1 MHTALLLSA
10 LALIPTQNT
19 SSRGLNG
26 TQHRVGSTLA
36 EIAGGSHVDFT
47 RPLVQ
52 VQEVLEEGIY
62 AMTMDATGTDW
73 QESFLLGVP
82 SNPLDSAPLLVSFH
96 RYSASERD
104 TYLHTNL
111 FEEAMERGW
120 YVLAPLGAHEL
131 NYGVPYAQ
139 ENIRVVIDWI
149 SEIARIDPQ
158 RIYGIGFSMGG
169 GCALNFAANH
179 LDPDQAMFAAVVNHT
194 GTVSLRDIWHRATD
208 TSVLEH
214 PLMFGGSPY
223 QHPFAY
229 QQASTI
235 ELTPWSG
242 VNKQTDLAR
251 NLSHVPVQT
260 WCSPSDPLD
269 HLVRQTRALLRHLM
283 SFGADVYPNEER
295 GNSHAW
301 ETLDEVSALD
311 FLEAQR
317 LELPTEGT
325 HSLLATHDG
334 RWLHFDIEQVQ
345 GNSFSSLRWHAN
357 QGSNILYLD
366 GLANIERLRVR
377 TPDLGLSTTETLRL
391 ILGTNAGRHAGS
403 EGTTRLILDGYDVA
417 PRAVLREGRP
427 AQYEW
432 NPERGELSL
441 EEDDA
446 ANLPLWIIVP

>member
-1 MHTALLLSA
+1 MQTALLLSA
-10 LALIPTQNT
+10 LALIPTQNAST
-19 SSRGLNG
+19 HHQGGTHHRGG
-26 TQHRVGSTLA
+26 ATLA
-36 EIAGGSHVDFT
+36 EIAGGAHVNFT
-47 RPLVQ
+47 SPLVQ
-52 VQEVLEEGIY
+52 VQEVLDEGIY
-62 AMTMDATGTDW
+62 AMTMDATGTEW

-104 TYLHTNL
+104 TFIHTNL

-149 SEIARIDPQ
+149 SELARIDRE

-169 GCALNFAANH
+169 GCALNFAASN
-179 LDPDQAMFAAVVNHT
+179 LDPNRAMFAAVVNHT
-194 GTVSLRDIWHRATD
+194 GTVSIRDLWHRAVD

-214 PLMFGGSPY
+214 PLMFNGSPY
-223 QHPFAY
+223 EQPFAY

-242 VNKQTDLAR
+242 VNEQTDLAR
-251 NLSHVPVQT
+251 NLGHVPVQT
-260 WCSPSDPLD
+260 WCSPSDPLE
-269 HLVRQTRALLRHLM
+269 HLVRQTRVLLRHLM
-283 SFGADVYPNEER
+283 NFGAEVSSNEER
-295 GNSHAW
+295 GNAHVW
-301 ETLDEVSALD
+301 ETLDEVQALD
-311 FLEAQR
+311 FLEAHR

-334 RWLHFDIEQVQ
+334 RWLHFDIKQVQ
-345 GNSFSSLRWHAN
+345 GGCFSSLRWHAN
-357 QGSNILYLD
+357 QESNLLYLD

-377 TPDLGLSTTETLRL
+377 TTDLGLSTTETLRL
-391 ILGTNAGRHAGS
+391 ILGTQAGRRAGS
-403 EGTTRLILDGYDVA
+403 EGTTRLVLDGYDVA
-417 PRAVLREGRP
+417 PRAVLREGRA

-441 EEDDA
+441 EESDA
-446 ANLPLWIIVP
+446 ANLPLWVIVP

>member
-1 MHTALLLSA
+1 
-10 LALIPTQNT
+10 
-19 SSRGLNG
+19 
-26 TQHRVGSTLA
+26 
-36 EIAGGSHVDFT
+36 
-47 RPLVQ
+47 
-52 VQEVLEEGIY
+52 
-62 AMTMDATGTDW
+62 
-73 QESFLLGVP
+73 
-82 SNPLDSAPLLVSFH
+82 
-96 RYSASERD
+96 
-104 TYLHTNL
+104 
-111 FEEAMERGW
+111 
-120 YVLAPLGAHEL
+120 
-131 NYGVPYAQ
+131 
-139 ENIRVVIDWI
+139 
-149 SEIARIDPQ
+149 
-158 RIYGIGFSMGG
+158 
-169 GCALNFAANH
+169 
-179 LDPDQAMFAAVVNHT
+179 
-194 GTVSLRDIWHRATD
+194 
-208 TSVLEH
+208 
-214 PLMFGGSPY
+214 MFGGSPY

-251 NLSHVPVQT
+251 NLGHIPVQT

-295 GNSHAW
+295 GNSHVW

-334 RWLHFDIEQVQ
+334 RWLHFDIKQVQ

-377 TPDLGLSTTETLRL
+377 TADLGLSTTETLRL
-391 ILGTNAGRHAGS
+391 ILGTQAGRWTGS
-403 EGTTRLILDGYDVA
+403 ESTTRLILDGYEVA

-441 EEDDA
+441 EESDA
-446 ANLPLWIIVP
+446 ENLPLWVIVP